1 MAVKNYIIN
10 NKKKSTCIIMAL
22 LMLVI
27 AMFVIIYVKNA
38 NAGVFV
44 KDENGDRVQTNQI
57 QVLEI
62 VAQEGQ
68 QVLGYTVK
76 GQEPI
81 TVEKIESYRG
91 SMDIDIDDFKNATG
105 FVLSKTKNGDG
116 TFSYKVERS
125 LLNDTFNKNVLG
137 DSMEDGEITV
147 KAVQA
152 NELTLGDIKEANL
165 IFINSND
172 YNNNLL
178 YYYDQ
183 IMMDGTLGYAQGD
196 KGVCYADTYLSEE
209 LKVSIGIKNICAAA
223 GNKTLAELLTEEDF
237 VNAGVE
243 SYSDV
248 YLKNCYQ
255 KKIAE
260 LEPEYFNSDSEE
272 ETLEKINE
280 FISGLNEEEK
290 NQVFSEI
297 RSLAGTEIS
306 ETDKE
311 KVGYYLSAG
320 GWSGYNERNLDKYCE
335 ALASAS
341 SALTSYMVQQNIINN
356 PNGTA
361 ALEAVRKLGTYKF
374 NMSGDEINFTEDE
387 MEDIRNC
394 FMVLNS
400 GNVKESLLTEYVN
413 TFFDVEFVYTNPT
426 VNVNKAY
433 EELKTLVSNVNTTMQ
448 AEVLNELADAAGD
461 ADKTADFV
469 ASAYSKFDIAD
480 IDGYNKYNLDD
491 YIAELEK
498 ITDKN
503 AFRPDNSEDAGFD
516 LEKIKNFISDT
527 NAEAL
532 TKTVT
537 RSYDLAWT
545 QAMEL
550 YAYAM
555 VDEKGLMYN
564 TELLTKNVIGDY
576 TQDLANVISG
586 EEETITPDNTN
597 NMYKLLLLMRQIQ
610 YPYYRDN
617 IASKIDGLGVYYPDG
632 VDADGN
638 FIGTGVT
645 GWYKETFGNDFTNY
659 AKYHEPDV
667 VGKTYSESGLEGAER
682 NYVYKRIYSFTGAQF
697 FGGESFVA
705 TDLGDI
711 DTSKVGVV
719 TLGTGYSDSGMSG
732 IEPADFDENS
742 RHIFLNTKLVGW
754 SNPGVWAWEGS
765 GSGSWITPTVLDSD
779 KMLFEIE
786 IPKNID
792 HVLFTRRNG
801 NYSGQTADIA
811 LSGNFGG
818 TLYYITASGKYTA
831 YSCGL
836 STSIKVDT
844 SVTSPSE
851 EQIVKYTT
859 KAELKFTGSN
869 VTNASY
875 KIDNGE
881 WISIN
886 LDDKITIGEGVSV
899 GELTNIRLKYDTY
912 NGDSAELSYWYQK
925 IGDSYNVS
933 ISNIIN
939 GSVVE
944 YYGKMDVN
952 MTYQDVTDFEYSIDG
967 GEFQAASSGESITI
981 GEGLAEGARTTLTF
995 RYKAEGVEKT
1005 VITTLSK
1012 KMYEYDSTE
1021 ANYLSTKTATAIDR
1035 LTADRTLSDTV
1046 NSILING
1053 NKGDIVRYI
1062 MDVTLNEIQRTL
1074 NILEIQ
1080 PAASVTVLDTAEGAK
1095 MLAEYLNLD
1104 ITDDLSKKANRD
1116 KYFNITY
1123 MSVKEFNTRNNDLA
1137 ANYDLVYIGVDS
1149 GYMKVNTYTLNE
1161 TKFFRTQ
1168 YNDKTMNGLVYTGIG
1183 DEYEVIAMM
1192 RGVAAED
1199 FVETSGTITDNNQK
1213 TELGYWKKYFFDG
1226 FTGSFN
1232 YLDAGKDYVLSS
1244 NKTTTRL
1251 GGTDLTVLSKDRLIN
1266 YLKSGYP
1273 ILLEDEIMNCDSNE
1287 YVKAKTTDNVNDASV
1302 AAKWKWVDENSKMYA
1317 FVQEAK
1323 NLGKNAAGV
1332 YDGLNADGSQVFS
1345 DGKTYPSLVS
1355 VTYAAKGRNPANLDD
1370 NHKLEGGL
1378 SFAMKRISKV
1388 EFELINGP
1396 KEYNYNRNADG
1407 TKTRISGGTGNT
1419 INQTDPEYKSY
1430 RFVLNVETNV
1440 TPEWLEENYSYQI
1453 YIDRSGVGKFEEDY
1467 TIQIY
1472 PNVEYQY
1479 SDDGKLQAVVSGNWP
1494 EGLEGF
1500 VPWKIEAYNNVNPE
1514 LKFSYKG
1521 FSAFE
1526 NQDNKKKDVF
1536 VLWVRHEHDSGLTL
1550 NFTQTVN
1557 DNQIED
1563 EVTGQKYISEYA
1575 IHIVSMTYTEF
1586 VKMWPGTDEDIEY
1599 TTENSKLKVKST
1611 VKYMKDNHY
1620 STSYNLNMD
1629 DIELEDT
1636 EFNMLVFGFSDS
1648 YSQTSTK
1655 ALDINNINALKN
1667 IEYFIN
1673 AGNSLLFTHDG
1684 ASYLSTINFYT
1695 NTSGGRVQVPTSWV
1709 WGRYTTSYMRGMLG
1723 MDLYGITYSSDA
1735 LPESAVNARK
1745 YLSSDI
1751 TAVDLRGFTELATFK
1766 YTVASTTNYAES
1778 GPGNQ
1783 LYTSTIH
1790 NNDTMFLN
1798 NWVYTNGVMKVNEGQ
1813 ITEYPFVLDPVIYTA
1828 TTHTQYMQ
1836 LDMEDA
1842 DTTVWYT
1849 LDNANGGNAYYKYTK
1864 GDGANNYYIY
1874 SNGNITYTGAGHDTI
1889 KDESK
1894 YLQEKRLFIN
1904 TVIFALKAGNLA
1916 PKVSFP
1922 EAYTKTDSN
1931 NYIDY
1936 YPNDPDSKGLILTF
1950 KPTDYY
1956 KSDGETNAFS
1966 HCRIYIDVNNDGA
1979 YTEGTDILLND
1990 TDSADGYNNTHK
2002 YIWNTSGTEEIMIQA
2017 EEIANTG
2024 NVSFLIPKTAMEEMA
2039 SVNPNFKDIFTH
2051 KIYVEVT
2058 NNGTKTNVNAKMKAS
2073 NSVMIA
2079 EKKYVDP
2086 QYMNLN

>member
-44 KDENGDRVQTNQI
+44 KDENGDRVQTNHI

-172 YNNNLL
+172 YNDNLL

-361 ALEAVRKLGTYKF
+361 TLEAVRKLGTYKF
-374 NMSGDEINFTEDE
+374 NMSGDEINFTEEE

-617 IASKIDGLGVYYPDG
+617 IASKIDDLGVYYPDG

-754 SNPGVWAWEGS
+754 SNPGVWAWKTGS
-765 GSGSWITPTVLDSD
+765 NGSWIKATLLDAD
-779 KMLFEIE
+779 EKLFGIE
-786 IPKNID
+786 IPEDID
-792 HVLFTRRNG
+792 NVLFTGRNG
-801 NYSGQTADIA
+801 SFTSQTDNIA

-818 TLYYITASGKYTA
+818 TLYYITARGKYTA

-981 GEGLAEGARTTLTF
+981 GEGLAEGTRTTLTF

-1080 PAASVTVLDTAEGAK
+1080 PAAAVTELDNEEGAK
-1095 MLAEYLNLD
+1095 RLAEYLNLD

-1123 MSVKEFNTRNNDLA
+1123 MSVKEFNTRNDDLA
-1137 ANYDLVYIGVDS
+1137 ANYDLIYIGINS
-1149 GYMKVNTYTLNE
+1149 GYTKVNRYTLNG
-1161 TKFFRTQ
+1161 TTFYRTQ
-1168 YNDKTMNGLVYTGIG
+1168 YNDATMNGLVYTGIG
-1183 DEYEVIAMM
+1183 DEYNVVPMM
-1192 RGVAAED
+1192 RGVAADD
-1199 FVETSGTITDNNQK
+1199 FEETNNTITSNIQK
-1213 TELGYWKKYFFDG
+1213 KEVGYWKNYYFDG

-1232 YLDAGKDYVLSS
+1232 YLDATKNYVLKSS
-1244 NKTTTRL
+1244 NTTTRL
-1251 GGTDLTVLSKDRLIN
+1251 SGADLTVLSKDRLID

-1287 YVKAKTTDNVNDASV
+1287 YVKARTTDNINDASV

-1332 YDGLNADGSQVFS
+1332 YDGLSADGNQVFS

-1355 VTYAAKGRNPANLDD
+1355 VTYAANGRNPANLDD
-1370 NHKLEGGL
+1370 NHKMEGGL
-1378 SFAMKRISKV
+1378 SFAMKRISRV
-1388 EFELINGP
+1388 EFELIDGP
-1396 KEYNYNRNADG
+1396 TEYNYVRNADG
-1407 TKTRISGGTGNT
+1407 TKTRVVSVDGDGNWITGNV
-1419 INQTDPEYKSY
+1419 ISKESPEYKSY
-1430 RFVLNVETNV
+1430 KFVLNVETNV
-1440 TPEWLEENYSYQI
+1440 TPEWLAENYSYQI

-1472 PNVEYQY
+1472 PGVEYQY
-1479 SDDGKLQAVVSGNWP
+1479 SEDGKLQAVISGNWP
-1494 EGLEGF
+1494 DGLEGF
-1500 VPWKIEAYNNVNPE
+1500 VPWKLEAYNNSNPE
-1514 LKFSYKG
+1514 LKFSYRG
-1521 FSAFE
+1521 FSVFA
-1526 NQDNKKKDVF
+1526 NQSKKKDVF
-1536 VLWVRHEHDSGLTL
+1536 VLWVRHEHSKGLTL
-1550 NFTQTVN
+1550 NFRDSVNEHQDAITDYTV
-1557 DNQIED
+1557 
-1563 EVTGQKYISEYA
+1563 
-1575 IHIVSMTYTEF
+1575 HIVSMTYTQF
-1586 VKMWPGTDEDIEY
+1586 VRMWEGENDDTVY
-1599 TTENSKLKVKST
+1599 TADNSKLKVKST
-1611 VKYMKDNHY
+1611 VKHMKDNGY
-1620 STSYNLNMD
+1620 YNERFNLNLVD
-1629 DIELEDT
+1629 ENGDEIELPDT

-1648 YSQTSTK
+1648 YVG
-1655 ALDINNINALKN
+1655 LDINNINALKN
-1667 IEYFIN
+1667 IESFIN

-1684 ASYLSTINFYT
+1684 ASYLSTMNYYT
-1695 NTSGGRVQVPTSWV
+1695 NTSGKRVDIKDNWN
-1709 WGRYTTSYMRGMLG
+1709 WGRYTTAYMRGMLG
-1723 MDLYGITYSSDA
+1723 MDLYGITYSSDS

-1745 YLSSDI
+1745 YLSDDI
-1751 TAVDLRGFTELATFK
+1751 TAADLRGFTEGCVFK
-1766 YTVASTTNYAES
+1766 YTV
-1778 GPGNQ
+1778 GGKGNQ
-1783 LYTSTIH
+1783 LYTSGIKGGVVTGIT
-1790 NNDTMFLN
+1790 D
-1798 NWVYTNGVMKVNEGQ
+1798 WQYAKGVMKVNQGQ
-1813 ITEYPFVLDPVIYTA
+1813 ITEYPFVLDTIIPTA

-1836 LDMEDA
+1836 LDLEDS

-1849 LDNANGGNAYYKYTK
+1849 LDNANGGAGFYKYTK

-1874 SNGNITYTGAGHDTI
+1874 SNGNITYTGSGHSWEETPTT
-1889 KDESK
+1889 
-1894 YLQEKRLFIN
+1894 QEQQLFIN

-1916 PKVSFP
+1916 PKVDFP
-1922 EAYTKTDSN
+1922 DAYTKTDSSD
-1931 NYIDY
+1931 NYVEY
-1936 YPNDPDSKGLILTF
+1936 YPNNPDSKGLILTF

-1956 KSDGETNAFS
+1956 KNDGETNVFS

-2017 EEIANTG
+2017 EEIVNTG
-2024 NVSFLIPKTAMEEMA
+2024 YVSFLIPKTAMEEMA
-2039 SVNPNFKDIFTH
+2039 SVNPNFKNIFAH

-2073 NSVMIA
+2073 NSVMI
-2079 EKKYVDP
+2079 EKKEYVDP